1 MCNALLALYEARM
14 KELRGLHGW
23 QEGGHAVPPPLAVM
37 FASMRIAPLR
47 RLYSWSAPY
56 CSLQQSPYVERAS
69 VHTRSPAPQSAER
82 WAFWGRCQGGTQRAG
97 DHHNPKLL
105 PQRCGGGGRWVRA
118 YKPVRVYTLEA
129 GRPPLV
135 SDIAPR

>member
-82 WAFWGRCQGGTQRAG
+82 WAF
-97 DHHNPKLL
+97 
-105 PQRCGGGGRWVRA
+105 
-118 YKPVRVYTLEA
+118 
-129 GRPPLV
+129 
-135 SDIAPR
+135 